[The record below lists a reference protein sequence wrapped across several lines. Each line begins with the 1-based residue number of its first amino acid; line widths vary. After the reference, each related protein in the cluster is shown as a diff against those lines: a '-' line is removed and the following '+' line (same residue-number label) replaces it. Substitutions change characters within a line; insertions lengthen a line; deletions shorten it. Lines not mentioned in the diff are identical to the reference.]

1 MSVLV
6 KGRDGEKKQ
15 RLNICL
21 QDKPNAHNHS
31 KDIYLQVKV
40 LKIFKK
46 RDEYLVRVIIV
57 KELISSQT
65 LKFFNLML

>member
-1 MSVLV
+1 MR
-6 KGRDGEKKQ
+6 GRDGEKKQ

-40 LKIFKK
+40 PKIFLK
-46 RDEYLVRVIIV
+46 RDEFKFLVCLIIV
-57 KELISSQT
+57 KELITRQKLLISST
-65 LKFFNLML
+65 